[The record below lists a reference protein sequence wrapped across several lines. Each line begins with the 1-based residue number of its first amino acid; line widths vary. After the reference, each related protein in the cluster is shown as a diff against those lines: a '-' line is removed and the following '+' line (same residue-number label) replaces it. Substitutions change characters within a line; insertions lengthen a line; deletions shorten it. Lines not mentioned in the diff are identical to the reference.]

1 MKAVL
6 AEAKKLVTPSKGE
19 EKGVKEIVEDTI
31 KAVNKAVRKSRVD
44 AELIVGGSVG
54 KGSWLPGIHDFDFF
68 LLFDYDKYA
77 SKSEDLSNIAERVM
91 SKAFVKYERVH
102 GSRDY
107 FQIKKGKKIIEIIP
121 VLKLK
126 KIQEKEI
133 NYFKE
138 L

>member
-54 KGSWLPGIHDFDFF
+54 
-68 LLFDYDKYA
+68 
-77 SKSEDLSNIAERVM
+77 
-91 SKAFVKYERVH
+91 
-102 GSRDY
+102 
-107 FQIKKGKKIIEIIP
+107 
-121 VLKLK
+121 
-126 KIQEKEI
+126 
-133 NYFKE
+133 
-138 L
+138 